1 MVELVDTLASGAS
14 DSNIM
19 GVRVSPKA
27 PENNRIYMLSMVGI
41 IFNYTDSERFNS
53 FPIKHNVH
61 IYHRG
66 RWKPEALILG
76 GIFGL

>member
-1 MVELVDTLASGAS
+1 
-14 DSNIM
+14 
-19 GVRVSPKA
+19 
-27 PENNRIYMLSMVGI
+27 MLSMVGI

-76 GIFGL
+76 VIFGL

>member
-27 PENNRIYMLSMVGI
+27 PENNRISMLSMVGI
-41 IFNYTDSERFNS
+41 IFNTDSERFDS
-53 FPIKHNVH
+53 FPIEHNVH

-66 RWKPEALILG
+66 RWKPETLFSG
-76 GIFGL
+76 VIFGL